1 MLKVAAD
8 TAADLGQ
15 FMDTTYIFFNDL
27 TWCILV
33 SLNNPGKVIVLV
45 VLNGI
50 QLALQVGT

>member
-27 TWCILV
+27 TRCILV
-33 SLNNPGKVIVLV
+33 SLNYPGKVIVLV